1 MVGLLFT
8 NDGFISCRLSIYY
21 LGFFQIKSWNVQ
33 EPRTD
38 YRPICR
44 IRSLSTCVF
53 VWVCSVFV
61 CFAYVFFS
69 SSSFVQAQLTHM
81 SDVGAHMCSGSCL
94 FAYSALIMFYG
105 KLLLVCGCFYS
116 MAHLVGYNTSE
127 GISTQSTNTTSTIQL
142 RHTHT
147 ISKQLVKER
156 KLNTK
161 IEWEEKVGEN
171 KNSSSK

>member
-1 MVGLLFT
+1 MCKNQERIIDQFAGYVRFLRVCLCECVRCLFALL
-8 NDGFISCRLSIYY
+8 
-21 LGFFQIKSWNVQ
+21 
-33 EPRTD
+33 
-38 YRPICR
+38 
-44 IRSLSTCVF
+44 TC
-53 VWVCSVFV
+53 
-61 CFAYVFFS
+61 FFS

-161 IEWEEKVGEN
+161 IE
-171 KNSSSK
+171 